1 VGLNL
6 LERNLR
12 PEEGSATDLMVV
24 ERGELAELAVGM
36 SYALVGSPGQDG
48 LGTVAQGFLEGSNV
62 EVVTEMID
70 LITSQRAYEV
80 NQKVIE
86 AADQMLERTTR

>member
-1 VGLNL
+1 
-6 LERNLR
+6 
-12 PEEGSATDLMVV
+12 M
-24 ERGELAELAVGM
+24 
-36 SYALVGSPGQDG
+36 
-48 LGTVAQGFLEGSNV
+48 